1 MPYLRI
7 TEVVLGHCNTANN
20 DYQQDSRVLYK
31 FIPNK
36 MFGQL
41 LDISTKNF
49 IFSKVFDSEFLYIEA
64 CFTDQNS
71 KIK

>member
-1 MPYLRI
+1 MPYLRF

-36 MFGQL
+36 MLGQL
-41 LDISTKNF
+41 LDI
-49 IFSKVFDSEFLYIEA
+49 
-64 CFTDQNS
+64 
-71 KIK
+71 